1 MKIQAIAVIFFL
13 SFQISAQEM
22 DSLATKQ
29 VWSLQDC
36 ISYALE
42 NSIDV
47 KQVAL
52 DKDGAEVNLT
62 QSKYAK
68 LPNLSSSA
76 SQNFSWGSS
85 IDPITSDFVSQQI
98 KSTNLGLSTSVTLY
112 NGNQLNNAVKQNRL
126 MVEQNELYVEEAKNN
141 ITLSIL
147 EAYLQI
153 LYNKESIEVAQNNL
167 AASEQEVERAKA
179 RLDAGTIAM
188 IDYTDALSQAA
199 TNKTNLITAKNSYAQ
214 QIIVLKQLL
223 ELDPMVDLEIEPLEN
238 PILEGQSVPNKM
250 MVYQNAIG
258 KMPEIKASELN
269 TTINEKD
276 LDIAKGGFLP
286 TLSLTG
292 SVGSGY
298 TSTNDLTFTDQLD
311 VNFNQRVGMSFT
323 VPIFSRYQNKAQV
336 ATAKIGIEQSKLQ
349 LQAAKKEL
357 YQKIETAWQ
366 NAQSAQE
373 QIEASKAASDAA
385 EESYKLAQR
394 KYELNALSTTDLV
407 ISQNT
412 LTNAQ
417 LNYLQAKYLGILY
430 NELLDFYQ
438 GNEIKL

>member
-1 MKIQAIAVIFFL
+1 MKIQATLLFFL
-13 SFQISAQEM
+13 MGFLTWAQDI
-22 DSLATKQ
+22 DSLSTKKI
-29 VWSLQDC
+29 WSLEDC

-42 NSIDV
+42 NNITI
-47 KQVAL
+47 KQAEL
-52 DKDGAEVNLT
+52 EKNGSEVNLT

-68 LPNLSSSA
+68 LPNLSSGA
-76 SQNFSWGSS
+76 SQNFSWGST

-98 KSTNLGLSTSVTLY
+98 KATNLSLSSSVTLF
-112 NGNQLNNAVKQNRL
+112 NGNQLNNTVKQNRL
-126 MVEQNELYVEEAKNN
+126 MVEQNDLYVEEAKNN

-153 LYNKESIEVAQNNL
+153 LYNKESIEVAENNML
-167 AASEQEVERAKA
+167 ASEKEVERATA

-199 TNKTNLITAKNSYAQ
+199 TNRTNLISAKNSYAQ
-214 QIIVLKQLL
+214 QVIALKQLL
-223 ELDPMVDLEIEPLEN
+223 ELDPLVELEIKPLEN
-238 PILEGQSVPNKM
+238 PLLEGLVVPNKM
-250 MVYQNAIG
+250 EVYQNAIG
-258 KMPEIKASELN
+258 RMPEVQASELG
-269 TTINEKD
+269 TTINEND
-276 LDIAKGGFLP
+276 LDIARGGYLP

-292 SVGSGY
+292 SLGSGY

-311 VNFNQRVGMSFT
+311 VNFNQRIGLSLT

-336 ATAKIGIEQSKLQ
+336 ANAKIGIEQSKLQ
-349 LQAAKKEL
+349 LQTVKKEL

-373 QIEASKAASDAA
+373 QIEASQIASEAA

-407 ISQNT
+407 ISKNT
-412 LTNAQ
+412 YNNAQ

>member
-1 MKIQAIAVIFFL
+1 MKIQTILFFL
-13 SFQISAQEM
+13 FMGLFLKAQEP
-22 DSLATKQ
+22 DSLATKK
-29 VWSLQDC
+29 VWSLEDC
-36 ISYALE
+36 INYALE
-42 NSIDV
+42 NNITI
-47 KQVAL
+47 KQAEL
-52 DKDGAEVNLT
+52 GMNSSEVNLT

-68 LPNLSSSA
+68 LPDLSSSA

-85 IDPITSDFVSQQI
+85 IDPITSDFVSEQI
-98 KSTNLGLSTSVTLY
+98 NSTNLQLSTSVTLY
-112 NGNQLNNAVKQNRL
+112 NGNQLNNTIKQNRL
-126 MVEQNELYVEEAKNN
+126 LVEQNELYVEEAKNN

-153 LYNKESIEVAQNNL
+153 LYNKESIEVAENNL
-167 AASEQEVERAKA
+167 VASEKEVERAKA
-179 RLDAGTIAM
+179 RLDAGTISM

-199 TNKTNLITAKNSYAQ
+199 TNKTNLISAKNSYAQ
-214 QIIVLKQLL
+214 QIIALKQLL
-223 ELDPMVDLEIEPLEN
+223 ELDPWVELEIEPLEN
-238 PILEGQSVPNKM
+238 PLLEGKVIPGKIEVFQQAV
-250 MVYQNAIG
+250 G
-258 KMPEIKASELN
+258 KMPEIQASEL
-269 TTINEKD
+269 TTSINEKD

-292 SVGSGY
+292 SIGSGY
-298 TSTNDLTFTDQLD
+298 TSINDINFADQMD
-311 VNFNQRVGMSFT
+311 VNFNQRVGVTLT
-323 VPIFSRYQNKAQV
+323 VPIFSQYRNKASV
-336 ATAKIGIEQSKLQ
+336 ANAKIGIEQSKLE
-349 LQAAKKEL
+349 LQTVKKQL

-373 QIEASKAASDAA
+373 QTEAAKIAMEAAY
-385 EESYKLAQR
+385 ESYKLAQR

-412 LTNAQ
+412 YTNAQ

>member
-1 MKIQAIAVIFFL
+1 MKIQAIAAIL
-13 SFQISAQEM
+13 LLGFQINAQET

-98 KSTNLGLSTSVTLY
+98 KSTNLGLNTSVTLY

-199 TNKTNLITAKNSYAQ
+199 TNKTNLITARNSYAQ

-238 PILEGQSVPNKM
+238 PLLEGQSVPNKM
-250 MVYQNAIG
+250 LVYQNAIG

-298 TSTNDLTFTDQLD
+298 TSTNDLGFTDQLD
-311 VNFNQRVGMSFT
+311 VNFNQRVGMSLT

-349 LQAAKKEL
+349 LQSAKKEL

-412 LTNAQ
+412 FTNAQ

-438 GNEIKL
+438 GNELKL

>member
-1 MKIQAIAVIFFL
+1 MKIQITAAMLL
-13 SFQISAQEM
+13 SGFYLSAQKV
-22 DSLATKQ
+22 DSLASKQ
-29 VWSLQDC
+29 VWSLEDC

-42 NSIDV
+42 NSIEV

-52 DKDGAEVNLT
+52 DKEGTEVSLT
-62 QSKYAK
+62 QSKYARF
-68 LPNLSSSA
+68 PNLSSGA
-76 SQNFSWGSS
+76 SQSFSWGSS
-85 IDPITSDFVSQQI
+85 IDPITSDFVSQEI
-98 KSTNLGLSTSVTLY
+98 KSTNLSLSTSMTLY
-112 NGNQLNNAVKQNRL
+112 NGNQLNNAVQQNRL
-126 MVEQNELYVEEAKNN
+126 LVEQNELYVEEAKNN

-153 LYNKESIEVAQNNL
+153 LYNRESIQVAQNNL
-167 AASEQEVERAKA
+167 EASEQEVDRAKA
-179 RLDAGTIAM
+179 RIEAGTIAM

-199 TNKTNLITAKNSYAQ
+199 TNKNNLITAKNSYAQ

-223 ELDPMVDLEIEPLEN
+223 ELDPIVDLEIEPLTN
-238 PILEGQSVPNKM
+238 PLLEGQSIPDKIE
-250 MVYQNAIG
+250 VYQKAIG
-258 KMPEIKASELN
+258 MMPEIKASELG

-276 LDIAKGGFLP
+276 LNIAKGGFLP
-286 TLSLTG
+286 SLSLSG
-292 SVGSGY
+292 SIGSGY

-311 VNFNQRVGMSFT
+311 VNLNQRVGLSLT
-323 VPIFSRYQNKAQV
+323 VPIYSNYKNKAQV

-373 QIEASKAASDAA
+373 QIEAAKAASDAA
-385 EESYKLAQR
+385 EESYRLAQR

-412 LTNAQ
+412 YTNAK
-417 LNYLQAKYLGILY
+417 LNYLQAKYLSILY

>member
-1 MKIQAIAVIFFL
+1 
-13 SFQISAQEM
+13 M

>member
-1 MKIQAIAVIFFL
+1 MKIQAIAAIL
-13 SFQISAQEM
+13 LLGFQINAQEM

-42 NSIDV
+42 HSIDV

-141 ITLSIL
+141 IKLSIL

-167 AASEQEVERAKA
+167 DASEQEVERAKA
-179 RLDAGTIAM
+179 RLEAGTIAM

-238 PILEGQSVPNKM
+238 PLLEGQAVPNKM

-258 KMPEIKASELN
+258 KMPEIKASELG
-269 TTINEKD
+269 TAINEKD

-298 TSTNDLTFTDQLD
+298 TSTNDFTFTDQLD
-311 VNFNQRVGMSFT
+311 VNFNQRVGLSLT
-323 VPIFSRYQNKAQV
+323 VPIFSKYQNKAQV

-412 LTNAQ
+412 YTNAQ

>member
-1 MKIQAIAVIFFL
+1 MKIQAIAAIL
-13 SFQISAQEM
+13 LLGFQINAQEM

-42 NSIDV
+42 HSIDV

-112 NGNQLNNAVKQNRL
+112 NGNQLNNAIKQNRL

-167 AASEQEVERAKA
+167 AASKQEVERAKA
-179 RLDAGTIAM
+179 RLEAGTIAM

-223 ELDPMVDLEIEPLEN
+223 ELDPMVVLEIEPLEN
-238 PILEGQSVPNKM
+238 PLLEGQSVPNKM

-311 VNFNQRVGMSFT
+311 VNFNQRLGLSLT

-349 LQAAKKEL
+349 LQSAKKEL

-373 QIEASKAASDAA
+373 QIEASKVASDAA

-412 LTNAQ
+412 YTNAQ

>member
-1 MKIQAIAVIFFL
+1 MKIQAILWFL
-13 SFQISAQEM
+13 FLGLALRAQEP
-22 DSLATKQ
+22 DSLATKK
-29 VWSLQDC
+29 VWSLEDC

-42 NSIDV
+42 NNITI
-47 KQVAL
+47 KQAEL
-52 DKDGAEVNLT
+52 DKNGSEVSLT
-62 QSKYAK
+62 QSEYAK

-98 KSTNLGLSTSVTLY
+98 SSTNLGLSTSVTLY
-112 NGNQLNNAVKQNRL
+112 NGSQLTNAIKQNRL
-126 MVEQNELYVEEAKNN
+126 MVEQNDLYVEEAKNN
-141 ITLSIL
+141 ISLSIL

-153 LYNKESIEVAQNNL
+153 LYNKESLEVAQNNV
-167 AASEQEVERAKA
+167 AASEKEAERAKA
-179 RLDAGTIAM
+179 RLDAGTITM

-199 TNKTNLITAKNSYAQ
+199 TNKSNLISAKNSYAQ
-214 QIIVLKQLL
+214 QIITLKQLL
-223 ELDPMVDLEIEPLEN
+223 ELDPTVELEIETLDNPL
-238 PILEGQSVPNKM
+238 LEAQKVPNKLD
-250 MVYQNAIG
+250 VYQNALG
-258 KMPEIKASELN
+258 SMPEIKASELG
-269 TTINEKD
+269 TAINEKD

-298 TSTNDLTFTDQLD
+298 TSTNDLTFTDQMD
-311 VNFNQRVGMSFT
+311 VNFNQRVGLSLT
-323 VPIFSRYQNKAQV
+323 VPIFSRYQNKAQL
-336 ATAKIGIEQSKLQ
+336 ANAKIGIEQSKLQ
-349 LQAAKKEL
+349 LQVAKKSL

-373 QIEASKAASDAA
+373 QIEASKVASEAAQ
-385 EESYKLAQR
+385 ESYKLAQR

-412 LTNAQ
+412 FTNAQ

>member
-1 MKIQAIAVIFFL
+1 MKIQATLLFFL
-13 SFQISAQEM
+13 LGFLTWAQDI
-22 DSLATKQ
+22 DSIPTKKI
-29 VWSLQDC
+29 WSLEDC

-42 NSIDV
+42 NNITI
-47 KQVAL
+47 KQAEL
-52 DKDGAEVNLT
+52 EKNGSEVNLT

-68 LPNLSSSA
+68 LPNLSSGA
-76 SQNFSWGSS
+76 SQNFSWGSA

-98 KSTNLGLSTSVTLY
+98 KATNLSLSSSVTLF
-112 NGNQLNNAVKQNRL
+112 NGNQLNNTVKQNRL
-126 MVEQNELYVEEAKNN
+126 MVEQNDLYVEEAKNN
-141 ITLSIL
+141 IALSIL

-153 LYNKESIEVAQNNL
+153 LYNKESIEVAENNVL
-167 AASEQEVERAKA
+167 ASEKEVERAKA

-199 TNKTNLITAKNSYAQ
+199 TNRTNLISAKNSYAQ
-214 QIIVLKQLL
+214 QVIVLKQLL
-223 ELDPMVDLEIEPLEN
+223 ELDPLIELEIKPLQN
-238 PILEGQSVPNKM
+238 PLLEGLVVPNKM
-250 MVYQNAIG
+250 EVYQNSIG
-258 KMPEIKASELN
+258 RMPEVQASELG
-269 TTINEKD
+269 TAINEKD
-276 LDIAKGGFLP
+276 LDIARGGFLP

-292 SVGSGY
+292 SLGSGY

-311 VNFNQRVGMSFT
+311 VNFNQRIGLSLT

-336 ATAKIGIEQSKLQ
+336 ANAKIGIEQSKLQ
-349 LQAAKKEL
+349 LQTVKKEL

-373 QIEASKAASDAA
+373 QIEASKIASEAA

-412 LTNAQ
+412 YTNAQ

>member
-1 MKIQAIAVIFFL
+1 MKIQATLLFFL
-13 SFQISAQEM
+13 MGFLTWAQDI
-22 DSLATKQ
+22 DSLSTKKI
-29 VWSLQDC
+29 WSLEDC

-42 NSIDV
+42 NNITI
-47 KQVAL
+47 KQAEL
-52 DKDGAEVNLT
+52 EKNGSEVNLT

-68 LPNLSSSA
+68 LPNLSSGA
-76 SQNFSWGSS
+76 SQNFSWGST

-98 KSTNLGLSTSVTLY
+98 KATNLSLSSSVTLF
-112 NGNQLNNAVKQNRL
+112 NGNQLNNTVKQNRL
-126 MVEQNELYVEEAKNN
+126 MVEQNDLYVEEAKNN

-153 LYNKESIEVAQNNL
+153 LYNKESIEVAENNML
-167 AASEQEVERAKA
+167 ASEKEVERAKA

-199 TNKTNLITAKNSYAQ
+199 TNRTNLISAKNSYAQ
-214 QIIVLKQLL
+214 QVIALKQLL
-223 ELDPMVDLEIEPLEN
+223 ELDPLVELEIKPLEN
-238 PILEGQSVPNKM
+238 PLLEGLVVPNKM
-250 MVYQNAIG
+250 EVYQNAIG
-258 KMPEIKASELN
+258 RMPEVQASELG

-276 LDIAKGGFLP
+276 LDIARGGYLP

-292 SVGSGY
+292 SLGSGY

-311 VNFNQRVGMSFT
+311 VNFNQRIGLSLT

-336 ATAKIGIEQSKLQ
+336 ANAKIGIEQSKLQ
-349 LQAAKKEL
+349 LQTVKKEL

-373 QIEASKAASDAA
+373 QIEASQIASEAA

-412 LTNAQ
+412 YTNAQ

>member
-1 MKIQAIAVIFFL
+1 MKIHIITVFL
-13 SFQISAQEM
+13 LLGFQIRAQES
-22 DSLATKQ
+22 DSLITKK

-52 DKDGAEVNLT
+52 EKDGAEVNLT
-62 QSKYAK
+62 QSMYAK
-68 LPNLSSSA
+68 MPNFSSSA

-112 NGNQLNNAVKQNRL
+112 NGSQLNNAVKQNRL
-126 MVEQNELYVEEAKNN
+126 MVEQNELFVEEAKNN

-153 LYNKESIEVAQNNL
+153 LYNRESIEVARNNL
-167 AASEQEVERAKA
+167 AASEKEVERAKA

-199 TNKTNLITAKNSYAQ
+199 TNKTNLISAKNNYAQ
-214 QIIVLKQLL
+214 QVIVLKQLL
-223 ELDPMVDLEIEPLEN
+223 ELDPMVELEIEPLGN
-238 PILEGQSVPNKM
+238 PLLEGQSVPNKYN
-250 MVYQNAIG
+250 VYQNALG
-258 KMPEIKASELN
+258 KMPEIKASELG

-292 SVGSGY
+292 SIGSGY
-298 TSTNDLTFTDQLD
+298 TSTNDLNFTDQLD
-311 VNFNQRVGMSFT
+311 VNLNQRVGLSLT

-336 ATAKIGIEQSKLQ
+336 ASAKIGIEQSKLQ
-349 LQAAKKEL
+349 LQSAKKEL

-394 KYELNALSTTDLV
+394 QYELNALSTTDLV

-412 LTNAQ
+412 FTNAQ

>member
-1 MKIQAIAVIFFL
+1 MKIQAILWFL
-13 SFQISAQEM
+13 FLGLALRAQEP
-22 DSLATKQ
+22 DSLATKK
-29 VWSLQDC
+29 VWSLEDC

-42 NSIDV
+42 NNITI
-47 KQVAL
+47 KQAEL
-52 DKDGAEVNLT
+52 DKNGSEVSLT
-62 QSKYAK
+62 QSEYAK

-98 KSTNLGLSTSVTLY
+98 SSTNLQLSTSVTLY
-112 NGNQLNNAVKQNRL
+112 NGSQLTNAIKQNRL
-126 MVEQNELYVEEAKNN
+126 MVEQNDLYVEEAKNN
-141 ITLSIL
+141 ISLSIL

-153 LYNKESIEVAQNNL
+153 LYNKESLEVAQNNV
-167 AASEQEVERAKA
+167 AASEKEAERAKA
-179 RLDAGTIAM
+179 RLDAGTITI

-199 TNKTNLITAKNSYAQ
+199 TNKSNLISAKNSYAQ
-214 QIIVLKQLL
+214 QIITLKQLL
-223 ELDPMVDLEIEPLEN
+223 ELDPTVELEIEALDNPL
-238 PILEGQSVPNKM
+238 LEGQTVPNKLD
-250 MVYQNAIG
+250 VYQNAVG
-258 KMPEIKASELN
+258 SMPEIKASELG
-269 TTINEKD
+269 TAINEKD

-298 TSTNDLTFTDQLD
+298 TSTNDLTFSDQLD
-311 VNFNQRVGMSFT
+311 VNFNQRVGLSLT
-323 VPIFSRYQNKAQV
+323 VPIFSRYQNKAQL
-336 ATAKIGIEQSKLQ
+336 ANAKIGIEQSKLQ
-349 LQAAKKEL
+349 LQVAKKSL

-373 QIEASKAASDAA
+373 QIEASKVASEAAQ
-385 EESYKLAQR
+385 ESYKLAQR

-412 LTNAQ
+412 FTNAQ
-417 LNYLQAKYLGILY
+417 LNYLQSKYLGILY